1 MAALY
6 WLGAT
11 LVGLVLG
18 IVAGTLLIVEYI
30 GYAIGVGAAVIAS
43 RFATL
48 LPGHRAAA
56 WRSTRVLVDPP
67 VGRRVFFERA
77 VGRTTRC
84 QASRAAPAVRRLR

>member
-11 LVGLVLG
+11 LLGLLLG
-18 IVAGTLLIVEYI
+18 IVAGTVLIVEYI

-56 WRSTRVLVDPP
+56 
-67 VGRRVFFERA
+67 
-77 VGRTTRC
+77 
-84 QASRAAPAVRRLR
+84 